1 VTLNELRV
9 LATAQFGDQLER
21 VTPQALSEFL
31 AELQVRLPGTQ
42 SGGVIRVNGAPGSYE
57 QVMREYFADMLS
69 APAEVAAA
77 SLWITA
83 AELWVDATSSIET

>member
-1 VTLNELRV
+1 MTLNELRV
-9 LATAQFGDQLER
+9 LATAQFGDQLQR
-21 VTPQALSEFL
+21 ATPQALSEFL

-42 SGGVIRVNGAPGSYE
+42 SGGVIQLNGAPESYE

-83 AELWVDATSSIET
+83 AELWVDAMSSVET